1 MAEGAHSHTK
11 KYLIIF
17 AILAVLTAIEIA
29 IPEMSLDYT
38 LHAVSLSFLA
48 VIKAGLVGW
57 YYMHLEFESNWL
69 KFISLIPI
77 SAFIY
82 AVVLMLE
89 TGAR

>member
-17 AILAVLTAIEIA
+17 VVLAVLTAVEIA
-29 IPEMSLDYT
+29 IPEMKLQYS
-38 LHAVSLSFLA
+38 LHAGSLSLLA

-57 YYMHLEFESNWL
+57 YYMHLEFESRWL
-69 KFISLIPI
+69 KFIALIPI

-82 AVVLMLE
+82 AVALMLE